1 MSETGVHP
9 VEAGNAIDIDGEERN
24 HPQHIIFH
32 RDEEAVQE
40 GKGRYQDDNGDG
52 DGQVEAAAISGRR
65 RRPKAS
71 IAE

>member
-9 VEAGNAIDIDGEERN
+9 VEAGNAIDIDGEERD
-24 HPQHIIFH
+24 HLQHIIFH

-40 GKGRYQDDNGDG
+40 DKGGYQDDNGDD
-52 DGQVEAAAISGRR
+52 DGQAEAAAISGRR
-65 RRPKAS
+65 RRPRAN